1 MKRAYRCLL
10 FVVLLI
16 MAGGSLPITSGEREN
31 VDRTVFETR
40 GTRTIWNGTLQ
51 INNDTHLVQLAK
63 NYSWPGSGTE
73 TDPYVIANY
82 AFIGS
87 GLYSISI
94 NFTTLH
100 IQITNCTI
108 GEDENSTSN
117 NPEYGIFLYY
127 ASNIAIDHCHI
138 NMEIMGIHAY
148 YVHELEIQTCT
159 IFSTCI
165 REATYGIF
173 TDHCTEVRIFGCVLR
188 SLDKGIVSSNDQ
200 RIYVEENRIE
210 KIRKEGVYLYF
221 AQTTDISRNRIQAEL
236 YGVYTW
242 NSWGMNLIENHISN
256 CSGGGISCVNS
267 FGTIRNNTIT
277 DSENFGI
284 YAVKGE
290 WNVMGNTISDC
301 GSIGIELST
310 NSTQIEDNTITSCL
324 GGGIDFSGG
333 SSEIENNVIT
343 SCSRFG
349 IGVRSRG
356 TVSTRQVKIAGNL
369 VANIKGIG
377 IYLENSTSCSI
388 KDNLIVK
395 CSGFGI
401 WTCGENDGDN
411 LIHLNSFINNNNVS
425 YFLDDDVIQATTS
438 TSSNEWN
445 GYNRGNFWSD
455 LTIAD
460 ENGDGIVDAQYPII
474 QDQSHDNYPLTYS
487 PHIPGPLRIDSYE
500 VKDERI
506 RLNWTLP
513 PTEYVGGSIR
523 VYRGADRDDL
533 QYVAILPGHATEFT
547 EKTPIVEGNI
557 FYMVSLET
565 TWDCEIYSCPF
576 EMEINL
582 APPEVEITGP
592 VDGSYVNDPN
602 LTISWKMYDEGSGLD
617 HVEITLNDGEW
628 INIGLLYEFDL
639 YSLLSNVAIH
649 PLEGHYSIS
658 VRVYDHIGLHST
670 DTIHLFL
677 DMTDPVVSIISPEAG
692 TYLKGSSF
700 LVEWSSESD
709 VSGISHYL
717 VKMDEGKELRVE
729 GNSIM
734 YYYLED
740 GRHMISVVALD
751 NAGNSERCYSHFYVD
766 NTAPYLNMRTEF
778 PGNYSASRNIL
789 LEWDAHDD
797 LSGLDRLLLK
807 VDNNMWIRP
816 DGEGHHTVANLEEG
830 LHLINILAYDNVGN
844 FNDLLFSIK
853 VDLKDPYINIHFP
866 AHGELVTRSEDL
878 KFGWVGMDTGSG
890 ISGYEVFLDDE
901 PGVTTSLTHRSYD
914 KLAQGNH
921 TLRVVAIDEVGRR
934 GDMTVEFSIDSIKPT
949 AAMLTPVGYG
959 VTLPCCIE
967 IVFSEEMEKK
977 TVRVWVNG
985 EPGIINWLNG
995 NWLKVW
1001 PHSDFELGTTY
1012 LVQISGGDLSGNYL
1026 VGTSFKFSTTN
1037 LGILKGKVVDS
1048 NGNPIPNCMI
1058 YIDEMTITSDLNGDF
1073 NLSLPSGAYT
1083 VIFKKPG
1090 FEDRSM
1096 EVEIK
1101 MGEERTLPAI
1111 NLILQ
1116 NEGKILNWRGYLNL
1130 LIALTL
1136 ALIMISSIF
1145 MFIYYRRPRALEK
1158 EPPEMKEVMNSVRRF
1173 RPGSFN
1179 ITRGPPRPKRSTAA
1193 PRVQPPIGKNDV
1205 YEKLGVTSEDL
1216 DAEIMNA
1223 YARLNC
1229 R

>member
-1 MKRAYRCLL
+1 MKRANRCLL
-10 FVVLLI
+10 FVVLLVL
-16 MAGGSLPITSGEREN
+16 AGGSLPITSGERED
-31 VDRTVFETR
+31 VDRTIFETG

-51 INNDTHLVQLAK
+51 INNDTHLLQLVED
-63 NYSWPGSGTE
+63 NSWPGSGTE
-73 TDPYVIANY
+73 IDPYIINDY
-82 AFIGS
+82 TFNEPETS
-87 GLYSISI
+87 GILI
-94 NFTTLH
+94 FTTTRH
-100 IQITNCTI
+100 IRITKCTI
-108 GEDENSTSN
+108 GGGVNSSSNPPQYGIRLGSVSNIMIDHCNISVKLIGIYAYSVQNLDIHICTILSTSTLN
-117 NPEYGIFLYY
+117 ADYGIF
-127 ASNIAIDHCHI
+127 S
-138 NMEIMGIHAY
+138 
-148 YVHELEIQTCT
+148 
-159 IFSTCI
+159 
-165 REATYGIF
+165 
-173 TDHCTEVRIFGCVLR
+173 DHCTEVRIFGCVLR

-242 NSWGMNLIENHISN
+242 YSWGMNLIDNHISN
-256 CSGGGISCVNS
+256 CSKGGISCVNS

-277 DSENFGI
+277 DNEKVGI
-284 YAVKGE
+284 CAVRGE
-290 WNVMGNTISDC
+290 LNVIGNTISDC

-349 IGVRSRG
+349 IRAISKG
-356 TVSTRQVKIAGNL
+356 TVSTGQVRISDNV
-369 VANIKGIG
+369 VANIEGIG
-377 IYLENSTSCSI
+377 IDLVDSNSCYIVENLVVGCNEYGIRTSGY
-388 KDNLIVK
+388 KDSNN
-395 CSGFGI
+395 F
-401 WTCGENDGDN
+401 
-411 LIHLNSFINNNNVS
+411 IHLNSFINNNNVS
-425 YFLDDDVIQATTS
+425 SFLRDGIRQVITNSKTNKWHGS
-438 TSSNEWN
+438 DT
-445 GYNRGNFWSD
+445 GNFWSD
-455 LTIAD
+455 LTAPD
-460 ENGDGIVDAQYPII
+460 SNGDGIVDLRYPVIT
-474 QDQSHDNYPLTYS
+474 DSVWDHDPLAYS

-506 RLNWTLP
+506 RLNWALP
-513 PTEYVGGSIR
+513 PTEYIGGSIR

-547 EKTPIVEGNI
+547 ENTSIVEGNI

-565 TWDCEIYSCPF
+565 AWDRELYSCPF

-592 VDGSYVNDPN
+592 VDGSYINDPN

-649 PLEGHYSIS
+649 PLEGYYTIS

-670 DTIHLFL
+670 DTIHFFL

-717 VKMDEGKELRVE
+717 VKMDEGKELLVE

-734 YYYLED
+734 YHDLED

-807 VDNNMWIRP
+807 VNNNMWIRP
-816 DGEGHHTVANLEEG
+816 DGEDHHAVTNLEEG
-830 LHLINILAYDNVGN
+830 LHLINIRAYDNVGN
-844 FNDLLFSIK
+844 FNDLLFSIR
-853 VDLKDPYINIHFP
+853 VDLNDPLINIHFP
-866 AHGELVTRSEDL
+866 AHGELVTRGENL
-878 KFGWVGMDTGSG
+878 KFSWVGMDTGSG

-901 PGVTTSLTHRSYD
+901 PGVTTSLAHRSYD
-914 KLAQGNH
+914 ELAQGDH

-959 VTLPCCIE
+959 VTLPGCIE

-977 TVRVWVNG
+977 TVRAWING
-985 EPGIINWLNG
+985 EAGIINWLNG

-1001 PHSDFELGTTY
+1001 PHSDFELGTMY

-1026 VGTSFKFSTTN
+1026 EETSFRFSTSD
-1037 LGILKGKVVDS
+1037 LGVLRGKVVDS

-1083 VIFKKPG
+1083 VTFKKPG
-1090 FEDRSM
+1090 FDDRSM

-1101 MGEERTLPAI
+1101 MGEERTLPGI
-1111 NLILQ
+1111 NLVLQ
-1116 NEGKILNWRGYLNL
+1116 NEGKIQNWKGYLNL

-1145 MFIYYRRPRALEK
+1145 IFIYYRRPRALEK
-1158 EPPEMKEVMNSVRRF
+1158 EPPEMKEVMNSVRKF
-1173 RPGSFN
+1173 RPASFN
-1179 ITRGPPRPKRSTAA
+1179 ITRGPPGPKPYTA
-1193 PRVQPPIGKNDV
+1193 PRVQPPIRKNDV